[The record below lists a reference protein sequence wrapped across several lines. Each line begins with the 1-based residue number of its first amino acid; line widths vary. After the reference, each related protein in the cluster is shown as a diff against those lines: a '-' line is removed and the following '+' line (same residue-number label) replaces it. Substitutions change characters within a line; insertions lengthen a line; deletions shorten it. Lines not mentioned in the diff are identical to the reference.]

1 MLRSLNRLLIII
13 GFGSFL
19 VLARLGLAGRFASFS
34 STSFLIAAAVLGL
47 AAIVATVVLYYFLR
61 KVTAFL
67 DNDAAEQARFLDT
80 LDIRYVDVAIFI
92 TAALSLLLELALI
105 RWQSSVLEFVAFYKN
120 FSLLACFAGLGLGYG
135 LAGRDRIP
143 LLTVIPLLAWQFGFL
158 MMTRLVPVFGSI
170 PFPEQLTMGLG
181 KTNLVQ
187 AAALYLLLTVVFL
200 LTAVT
205 FLPVGQLCGRLM
217 ERRSKLRAYG
227 LNLLGSLA
235 GVLLMLGESFA
246 WTPPLVWFA
255 LCFLALL
262 LFHVRKSSTM
272 LTASLFTLVGAT
284 ALAWW
289 PINPLWNRV
298 YTPYQLLEIYP
309 NDTGYTEIRAAGH
322 YYQHIHN
329 LAGECLTAEM
339 VDFRNYYDFAY
350 KASPA
355 LADVAVVGA
364 GTGNDVAA
372 ALRAGAGKVDA
383 IEIDPAILQ
392 VGKMSHPEKPY
403 TDPRTTA
410 VNDDARSFLR
420 RTDRMY
426 DLIVYG
432 LLDSHTL
439 LSQGSSVRL
448 DSFVYTI
455 EGLREARSRL
465 KPDGMIALS
474 FVVLSDSLARKIYL
488 MMEQAFDGRPPICI
502 ATGFTGAVIFLE
514 SNDSNWKLPPTL
526 IADTGFIEMNEKYAD
541 PALHADVSTDDWPFF
556 YMPERVFPKS
566 YLVMIFQI
574 VALSLLLAANFL
586 NETPKFSHLSFFFL
600 GVGFMLIET
609 KGITEMGLTFGNT
622 WHIIGIVIAGILL
635 MAFLGNCAVQWFNIK
650 NTFIPYL
657 LLWASLGIGWY
668 VSKLGGFESTT
679 LGRLETAIVLTCPLL
694 FSGILFSTL
703 LANRGHVA
711 GIMAMNLLGAICGGL
726 LEYSS
731 MYLGFRSLYV
741 LAAVCYVLAFLSEL
755 LLKDK
760 EAAVL

>member
-1 MLRSLNRLLIII
+1 MSSSDAGHESGMLRSLNRLLVII

-34 STSFLIAAAVLGL
+34 SKSFLIAAAVLGL
-47 AAIVATVVLYYFLR
+47 AAVVATIVLYYFLQR
-61 KVTAFL
+61 VTAFL
-67 DNDAAEQARFLDT
+67 DNDAAEEARFLDS
-80 LDIRYVDVAIFI
+80 LDIRYVDVSIFA

-135 LAGRDRIP
+135 LAGRNRIP

-235 GVLLMLGESFA
+235 GVLLMLGASFA

-255 LCFLALL
+255 LCFLGLL

-272 LTASLFTLVGAT
+272 LTACLFTIVAAT
-284 ALAWW
+284 GLAWW

-383 IEIDPAILQ
+383 IEIDPAILE

-465 KPDGMIALS
+465 KP
-474 FVVLSDSLARKIYL
+474 
-488 MMEQAFDGRPPICI
+488 
-502 ATGFTGAVIFLE
+502 
-514 SNDSNWKLPPTL
+514 
-526 IADTGFIEMNEKYAD
+526 
-541 PALHADVSTDDWPFF
+541 
-556 YMPERVFPKS
+556 
-566 YLVMIFQI
+566 
-574 VALSLLLAANFL
+574 
-586 NETPKFSHLSFFFL
+586 
-600 GVGFMLIET
+600 
-609 KGITEMGLTFGNT
+609 
-622 WHIIGIVIAGILL
+622 
-635 MAFLGNCAVQWFNIK
+635 
-650 NTFIPYL
+650 
-657 LLWASLGIGWY
+657 
-668 VSKLGGFESTT
+668 
-679 LGRLETAIVLTCPLL
+679 TA
-694 FSGILFSTL
+694 
-703 LANRGHVA
+703 
-711 GIMAMNLLGAICGGL
+711 
-726 LEYSS
+726 
-731 MYLGFRSLYV
+731 
-741 LAAVCYVLAFLSEL
+741 
-755 LLKDK
+755 
-760 EAAVL
+760 